1 MGHYIQSN
9 GVCGMML
16 KGLVHREILKL
27 PRGQRKV
34 AEYVMERP
42 HDVAVCSGSE
52 LGERTG
58 TSESTVIRFS
68 YNMGFTGYPALQKA
82 IREELYTPE
91 SSFTDYQDDKLTIG
105 EDSRIFE
112 KVMERD
118 QRAIAETARNID
130 PVQFDRAVREILTAG
145 NVSVLGLRASYP
157 AAAWLSLMLRFVRDG
172 VDVMHPQAE
181 DPALAM
187 VKMDSSSV
195 VIVFSFH
202 RYLKETLEIADLA
215 KKRGAFVIG
224 ISDSLSAPVSGCCD
238 VLFSMES
245 GSNTVDKAAPLFSFL
260 NSLVAALCV
269 KDPATV
275 KKRQEAARAI
285 DNGFYYVEGI

>member
-1 MGHYIQSN
+1 
-9 GVCGMML
+9 ML

-42 HDVAVCSGSE
+42 HEVAVCSGSE

-91 SSFTDYQDDKLTIG
+91 SSFSDYQNDKLTIG
-105 EDSRIFE
+105 EEGLIFE

-130 PVQFDRAVREILTAG
+130 PEQFDRAVREILTAG
-145 NVSVLGLRASYP
+145 NLSVLGLRASYP
-157 AAAWLSLMLRFVRDG
+157 AASWLALMLRFVRDD
-172 VDVMHPQAE
+172 VHVMHPQAE
-181 DPALAM
+181 DPALSM
-187 VKMDSSSV
+187 VRTDSRSV

-202 RYLKETLEIADLA
+202 RYLKETLEISSLA
-215 KKRGAFVIG
+215 KKRGAFIIG
-224 ISDSLSAPVSGCCD
+224 VSDSPTAPVSAYCD
-238 VLFSMES
+238 VLFSIES
-245 GSNTVDKAAPLFSFL
+245 GSSTIDKAAPLFSFL
-260 NSLVAALCV
+260 NALVAAACV
-269 KDPATV
+269 KNPAAV
-275 KKRQEAARAI
+275 QKRQVEAREI

>member
-1 MGHYIQSN
+1 
-9 GVCGMML
+9 ML

-42 HDVAVCSGSE
+42 HEVAVCSGSE

-91 SSFTDYQDDKLTIG
+91 SSFSDYQDDKLMIG
-105 EDSRIFE
+105 EESLVYE

-118 QRAIAETARNID
+118 QRAIAETAKGID
-130 PVQFDRAVREILTAG
+130 PVQFDRAVREILTAE

-157 AAAWLSLMLRFVRDG
+157 AASWLSLMLRYVHDG
-172 VDVMHPQAE
+172 VHVMHPQAE
-181 DPALAM
+181 DPALSMART
-187 VKMDSSSV
+187 DSRSV
-195 VIVFSFH
+195 LIVFSFH
-202 RYLKETLEIADLA
+202 RYLKETLEITGVA

-224 ISDSLSAPVSGCCD
+224 ITDSLSAPISAYCD
-238 VLFSMES
+238 VLFSIES
-245 GSNTVDKAAPLFSFL
+245 GTSTVDKAAPLFSFL
-260 NSLVAALCV
+260 NALVADACV
-269 KDPATV
+269 KNPAAV
-275 KKRQEAARAI
+275 KKKQEAAREI
-285 DNGFYYVEGI
+285 ENGFYYVEGI

>member
-1 MGHYIQSN
+1 
-9 GVCGMML
+9 MML

-42 HDVAVCSGSE
+42 HEVAVCSGSE

-91 SSFTDYQDDKLTIG
+91 SSFSDYQDDKLTIG
-105 EDSRIFE
+105 EESRIFE

-118 QRAIAETARNID
+118 QRAIAETARGID
-130 PVQFDRAVREILTAG
+130 PVQLDRAVREILTAE
-145 NVSVLGLRASYP
+145 NISVLGLRASYP
-157 AAAWLSLMLRFVRDG
+157 AASWLALMLRFVRDG
-172 VDVMHPQAE
+172 VHVMHPQAE
-181 DPALAM
+181 DPALSMALT
-187 VKMDSSSV
+187 DSRSV

-202 RYLKETLEIADLA
+202 RYLKETLEITDLA
-215 KKRGAFVIG
+215 KKKGAFVIG
-224 ISDSLSAPVSGCCD
+224 ISDSLSAPVSASCD
-238 VLFSMES
+238 VLFSIES
-245 GSNTVDKAAPLFSFL
+245 GASTVDKAAPLFSFL
-260 NSLVAALCV
+260 NALVAALCV
-269 KDPATV
+269 KNPAEV
-275 KKRQEAARAI
+275 KKRQEAAREI
-285 DNGFYYVEGI
+285 DSGFYYVESI